1 MATRLGK
8 MPVWQKYFVIS
19 SIGLCSITG
28 LIFLLVTDF
37 QLPIFFFR
45 PHTILSWHGITAM
58 AASIAIGSVLTVH
71 LKAGLKAKRQLFSG
85 LSQLVCLLILI
96 LTATLLYYGPA
107 ELREDA
113 IRAHWVIGIIFFS
126 FFLSHSI
133 MPAVNKK
140 PSVEGF

>member
-58 AASIAIGSVLTVH
+58 AASIALGSVLTVH

-85 LSQLVCLLILI
+85 LSQLACLLILI
-96 LTATLLYYGPA
+96 LTAALLYYGPA

-133 MPAVNKK
+133 HASSKQK
-140 PSVEGF
+140 ALG

>member
-1 MATRLGK
+1 MATRLGR
-8 MPVWQKYFVIS
+8 MPVWQRYFVIS
-19 SIGLCSITG
+19 SISFCSVTG
-28 LIFLLVTDF
+28 LLFLLATDL
-37 QLPIFFFR
+37 QMSLLTIR

-58 AASIAIGSVLTVH
+58 TTSIALGSVLTVH

-85 LSQLVCLLILI
+85 LSQLACLLILI

-113 IRAHWVIGIIFFS
+113 IRAHWVIGIIFFG

-133 MPAVNKK
+133 HASSKQK
-140 PSVEGF
+140 ALG